1 MCSMT
6 VLNRILRLTTYR
18 RVDHAGIT
26 VSRRKGRIEL
36 GSENAPD
43 SIGTFDSAVDAWKA
57 IDAIDLAE
65 VDAERAAA

>member
-1 MCSMT
+1 MT
-6 VLNRILRLTTYR
+6 VLSRVIPFRRTK

-36 GSENAPD
+36 GTHDAPN
-43 SIGTFDSAVDAWKA
+43 SIGTFDNAVDAWKA